1 MTAVLTVAMLL
12 QVSTAVPT
20 SPWGLLIGSSPVT
33 KGVVGILAIL
43 SIFSW
48 AVMLGKWVEFGG
60 VRRRSAKFLT
70 KFENVDRFDQALSI
84 AARETPNPYTR
95 VLRRASDFLD
105 RGEGSRAGS
114 GRPSAPDMTA
124 SQVEALRLILDS
136 ETNAER
142 DQLARFIPTLAT
154 IGSASPLIGLLGT
167 VLGVIDAFV
176 GIATKGSGNIGAVA
190 PGVAEALIA
199 TAAAL
204 SVAIPAVFGYNIFA
218 NRLNRFDS
226 ELEGFGSYVIALIV
240 RDRAA

>member
-1 MTAVLTVAMLL
+1 MTVATLL

-20 SPWGLLIGSSPVT
+20 SPWGLLIGSTPVT
-33 KGVVGILAIL
+33 KGVVGLLAVL
-43 SIFSW
+43 SVFSW
-48 AVMLGKWVEFGG
+48 AVMLGKWIEFGS

-70 KFENVDRFDQALSI
+70 KFENVDRFDQALSV

-95 VLRRASDFLD
+95 VLRRASDFLE
-105 RGEGSRAGS
+105 RGDGSRPGS
-114 GRPSAPDMTA
+114 GRPAAHDMTA